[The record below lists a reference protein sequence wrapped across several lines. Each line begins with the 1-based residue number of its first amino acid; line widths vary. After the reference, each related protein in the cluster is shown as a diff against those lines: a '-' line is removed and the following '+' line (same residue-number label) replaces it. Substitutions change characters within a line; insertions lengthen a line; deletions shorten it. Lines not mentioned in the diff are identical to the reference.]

1 MAKKINEQAIS
12 PVVGVMLML
21 VVTII
26 IAAVVSGF
34 AGGAVQGQKK
44 VPQASIQG
52 QYSIS
57 NGLQIIHAGGDPL
70 ALNDVIFIIKD
81 GPTFGQNLEERTTQ
95 ILNMSAI
102 MNSQG
107 ISVRNATDMGYYIS
121 SFNPGDTFYM
131 TGANTTCNILQT
143 MNAPWPFPVKS
154 DGYTYDDVAAGT
166 MDKPFFWQM
175 CIRNNNN
182 IGKQFILEVDDKS
195 GHVISSNLVTIS
207 P

>member
-1 MAKKINEQAIS
+1 MATKNNEHAIS

-34 AGGAVQGQKK
+34 AGGVVSGQQK
-44 VPQASIQG
+44 VPQATIQG
-52 QYSIS
+52 EYSIS

-70 ALNDVIFIIKD
+70 PLSDVVFIIKD
-81 GPTFGQNLEERTTQ
+81 GPTFGQNMEERSTQ
-95 ILNMSAI
+95 ILNMSTI

-107 ISVRNATDMGYYIS
+107 TYVQNATDLGFYVS
-121 SFNPGDTFYM
+121 SINPGDTFYM
-131 TGANTTCNILQT
+131 TAANTTCNILQPIT
-143 MNAPWPFPVKS
+143 APFDYTSNLAS
-154 DGYTYDDVAAGT
+154 DGYTYTGT
-166 MDKPFFWQM
+166 KTMFWQL

-182 IGKQFILEVDDKS
+182 VGKQFILEVDDKS
-195 GHVISSNLVTIS
+195 GHVISSNLVTVS

>member
-1 MAKKINEQAIS
+1 MAKKTNEHAIS

-34 AGGAVQGQKK
+34 AGGVVGGQKK
-44 VPQASIQG
+44 VAQATIQG
-52 QYSIS
+52 QYSVS

-70 ALNDVIFIIKD
+70 PLSDIVFIIKD
-81 GPTFGQNLEERTTQ
+81 GDTFGQNMEERTTQ
-95 ILNMSAI
+95 ILNMSTI
-102 MNSQG
+102 SNSQG
-107 ISVRNATDMGYYIS
+107 TYVQNATDLGYYVS

-143 MNAPWPFPVKS
+143 MNAPYPWTVNS
-154 DGYTYDDVAAGT
+154 DGYTYSGT
-166 MDKPFFWQM
+166 KTMFWQL

-182 IGKQFILEVDDKS
+182 VGKQFILEVDDKS
-195 GHVISSNLVTIS
+195 GHVISNNLVTIS

>member
-1 MAKKINEQAIS
+1 MAKKNNELAIS

-34 AGGAVQGQKK
+34 AGGVVGGQKK
-44 VPQASIQG
+44 ATQATIQG

-70 ALNDVIFIIKD
+70 PSSDIVFIIKD
-81 GPTFGQNLEERTTQ
+81 GPTFGQNVEERTTQ
-95 ILNMSAI
+95 ILNMSSLTNAQGTPI
-102 MNSQG
+102 MW
-107 ISVRNATDMGYYIS
+107 TDGGYNVS
-121 SFNPGDTFYM
+121 SFRPGDTFYM
-131 TGANTTCNILQT
+131 SAALTTCNILQP
-143 MNAPWPFPVKS
+143 MNAPWPWTTAA
-154 DGYTYDDVAAGT
+154 DGYTYSGSKT
-166 MDKPFFWQM
+166 MFSSL
-175 CIRNNNN
+175 CIRNNDN

-195 GHVISSNLVTIS
+195 GHLISSNMVTIT